1 MSDDKYSKYELVIG
15 LEVHAQLSTKSKMY
29 CGDST
34 EFGASPNTQVSPLSL
49 GHPGTLPRVNK
60 AAVAAAVKIGLATDS
75 EIREVNEF
83 ARKNYFY
90 ADLPKGYQITQDKTP
105 ICTNGFLKFE
115 VNGKEKT
122 VRIHR
127 IHMEEDAGKSTHD
140 LDPFFTLVDLNRA
153 GVPLVEIVTEPDIRS
168 SDEAYQYLTEIRKLV
183 RFLEICDGNL
193 EEGSMR
199 CDANISIR
207 KVGETILNTRVE
219 VKNMNSIRNVKRAIE
234 AEFIRQVDLV
244 EAGGVVVQE
253 TRGFDAN
260 TGKTLGQRSKE
271 FAHDYRYFPE
281 PDLPP
286 VVITEEYVQNVRA
299 NMPKLPKQLISEYVS
314 HFGLPL
320 YDATVITDD
329 KDLAFYF
336 NDLLRLT
343 SNYKAASNWVLGP
356 VKSFLNENGLEIS
369 RFVLKP
375 QALAD
380 LIALIDSGKT
390 NFSVA
395 SQKIFPEMIV
405 SPIKSPLQ
413 IAEEMNLLQNSDEG
427 MIKELVAQVLASM
440 PAKVE
445 EYKAGKKGL
454 MGLFVGEVMKASKG
468 KADPKVTN
476 RLLNEL
482 LEN

>member
-115 VNGKEKT
+115 VNGEEKT

>member
-476 RLLNEL
+476 KLLNEL